1 MNRTA
6 ASQLAPHITGEQI
19 AFKFALKA
27 LNNFENLVI
36 FDVGGNDGDYSEM
49 VKDTCHS
56 AKSNFDLHIFE
67 PSSVCF
73 SYLLEKNHHLKNI
86 KLHKLAVSEDNSYAK
101 LYSPWEGSSGASL
114 AELEYLKTMITNL
127 SDSLPYETVDTI
139 KLDDFCNKNSIDK
152 IDFLKLDIEGFEL
165 LALKGAYQ
173 MIMNKKIN
181 FIQIEISS
189 ASITTKSMLFDFWK
203 MLNELYYF
211 YLILNQGLIEIK
223 EYKLVV
229 CQISICG

>member
-1 MNRTA
+1 MLLQPLNPRN
-6 ASQLAPHITGEQI
+6 LA
-19 AFKFALKA
+19 
-27 LNNFENLVI
+27 
-36 FDVGGNDGDYSEM
+36 
-49 VKDTCHS
+49 
-56 AKSNFDLHIFE
+56 
-67 PSSVCF
+67 
-73 SYLLEKNHHLKNI
+73 
-86 KLHKLAVSEDNSYAK
+86 
-101 LYSPWEGSSGASL
+101 
-114 AELEYLKTMITNL
+114 
-127 SDSLPYETVDTI
+127 TV
-139 KLDDFCNKNSIDK
+139 LDK